1 MKNIRGNKSYI
12 IGMALK
18 GELNEGEEV
27 FSISNNETYKIIKE
41 NNHQGIWMGVKVIEN
56 EKSL

>member
-1 MKNIRGNKSYI
+1 
-12 IGMALK
+12 MALK